1 MGATEEDRSV
11 TVPVGKEKYAVIF
24 DAGSTGSRVHIYRF
38 RQSPDGS
45 KLELEKD
52 IFEQVRS
59 REQVS
64 AFEADG
70 DYKSAC
76 TAHRGAWCVL
86 QQSKSDTA

>member
-1 MGATEEDRSV
+1 M

-59 REQVS
+59 SKLIS
-64 AFEADG
+64 AFGADG
-70 DYKSAC
+70 NRKEA
-76 TAHRGAWCVL
+76 GAATRNADVSCKRAAIVQL
-86 QQSKSDTA
+86 QAP